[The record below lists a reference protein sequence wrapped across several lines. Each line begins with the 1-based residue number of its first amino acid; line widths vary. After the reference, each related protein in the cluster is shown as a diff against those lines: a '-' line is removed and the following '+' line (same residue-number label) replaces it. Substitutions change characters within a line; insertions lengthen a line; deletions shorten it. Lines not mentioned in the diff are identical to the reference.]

1 MGHSTHGRPYHGWM
15 DGPPVRE
22 IPAVELKAM
31 LDRGER
37 FELVD
42 VRTPAERQ
50 VARIEGAR
58 LLDQAL
64 YDELVAMDPETPIVF
79 HCHLGT
85 RSRAVAE
92 HFRQQGFER
101 LFNVR
106 DGIDG
111 WSVTV
116 DPAVARY

>member
-1 MGHSTHGRPYHGWM
+1 M

-64 YDELVAMDPETPIVF
+64 
-79 HCHLGT
+79 
-85 RSRAVAE
+85 
-92 HFRQQGFER
+92 
-101 LFNVR
+101 
-106 DGIDG
+106 
-111 WSVTV
+111 
-116 DPAVARY
+116 